1 MRTEKLTPRDNYLNK
16 LLQFKDIEAIKVI
29 TGIRRCGK
37 SKLINLFIEDLKKQ
51 GISTDNIVY
60 INFES
65 LEFDF
70 ITDYKNFY
78 NYVKNKIANKGRC
91 YLFFDEM
98 HKVTHWEKAVNS
110 FRVDFNVDI
119 YLTGSNAN
127 LLSSDISTLIAGRY
141 VEIKMLPLSYKE
153 FLDFH
158 NIAKNEN
165 SFQTYLKY
173 GGFPSIVELGFN
185 QDRINDVLEG
195 IYNTVILKDVL
206 EQNDI
211 KDEALLQKIVRFVS
225 DNIGNITSPNSI
237 AGSLVSNKRL
247 DNSKKKTPARSTVE
261 NYIVALEKAYIF
273 YQAQRYDVK
282 GKELL
287 KSLEKYYIVDIG
299 MRNMLLGYRDVDR
312 GHILENTIY
321 LELLRR
327 DYKVKIGKIGEKEID
342 FIAEKANDK
351 IYIQVSETL
360 GNQEI
365 FEREL
370 TPLLKIADNYEKWI
384 ITNDKT
390 FVESY
395 EGIKVKNTIDWL
407 CE

>member
-1 MRTEKLTPRDNYLNK
+1 MKLEKLKPRGNYLNK

-37 SKLINLFIEDLKKQ
+37 SKLMNLFIEEIKKQ
-51 GISTDNIVY
+51 GISAENIVY
-60 INFES
+60 MNFES

-70 ITDYKNFY
+70 ITDYKVFY
-78 NYVKNKIANKGRC
+78 NYVKSKIAYKGRC

-98 HKVTHWEKAVNS
+98 HNVMHWEKAVNS
-110 FRVDFNVDI
+110 FRVDFDVDI
-119 YLTGSNAN
+119 YLTGSNAT
-127 LLSSDISTLIAGRY
+127 LLSSDISSLIAGRY

-153 FLDFH
+153 FLVFH
-158 NIAKNEN
+158 NIEKNED
-165 SFQTYLKY
+165 SFQLYLKY

-206 EQNDI
+206 EQSDI
-211 KDEALLQKIVRFVS
+211 KNEVLLQKIVKFVS
-225 DNIGNITSPNSI
+225 DNIGNVTSTNSI
-237 AGSLVSNKRL
+237 AGSLISNKQMK
-247 DNSKKKTPARSTVE
+247 NNKKSPARSTVE
-261 NYIVALEKAYIF
+261 NYIDALKKAYIF
-273 YQAQRYDVK
+273 YEAQRYDVK
-282 GKELL
+282 RKDLL
-287 KSLEKYYIVDIG
+287 KSLEKYYIVDVG

-312 GHILENTIY
+312 GHVLENTIY

-342 FIAEKANDK
+342 FIAEKTNEK

-360 GNQEI
+360 NNKEI
-365 FEREL
+365 LEREL
-370 TPLLKIADNYEKWI
+370 TPLIEIPDNYEKWI

-390 FVESY
+390 FVENY
-395 EGIKVKNTIDWL
+395 EGIKIKNAINWL